1 MRRTIHARVLNS
13 LRLGLLG
20 LALLAAGLCAGCA
33 TPDDSDIPWN
43 APQPWEGTPFTMP
56 GMGQ

>member
-1 MRRTIHARVLNS
+1 MRRTSQHRVLKS
-13 LRLGLLG
+13 LRWGLLG
-20 LALLAAGLCAGCA
+20 LVLLTAGLLAGCA